1 VLYAFHPKPVKDE
14 DGFLILKQAWQ
25 FDCNPKSYRNK
36 PDGTPI
42 RYATTKG
49 PSEVLGT
56 PIVHNG
62 RAYAVIGQDPEHG
75 EGIGN
80 LVCVDS
86 KGKQVWAYDKINR
99 SMSTMAI
106 HNGLLFAADY
116 SGYLYCLDAN
126 TGEEYWKYD
135 TSAHIWGSVL
145 VADGRVYVGIED
157 GFLVSAPATKEYDK
171 KNVIETDFGTNVYSS
186 PIAANGVLYVATFTH
201 LYAISKTDKAEK
213 PKE

>member
-1 VLYAFHPKPVKDE
+1 MYAHSLDLDSQGNIWVNYYFGKPE
-14 DGFLILKQAWQ
+14 
-25 FDCNPKSYRNK
+25 R
-36 PDGTPI
+36 
-42 RYATTKG
+42 
-49 PSEVLGT
+49 
-56 PIVHNG
+56 
-62 RAYAVIGQDPEHG
+62 IG
-75 EGIGN
+75 
-80 LVCVDS
+80 VV
-86 KGKQVWAYDKINR
+86 
-99 SMSTMAI
+99 
-106 HNGLLFAADY
+106 
-116 SGYLYCLDAN
+116 DAN